1 MSQEARLEIDFP
13 DMPSPAE
20 SIPSSQGS
28 QEPPRQVAAVLPDSR
43 IQVPIFWRTRAR
55 EWFAFAKATLRS
67 HGWRAENRIR
77 DAIIANLPE
86 DVLVHL
92 GEALVN
98 LESLTLARLEEDV
111 CAAYRSPEAQ
121 SKLDVFLDSLSPGTM
136 EPATALKTIRDFCG
150 GANAREQTLFTFLK
164 RVLHPVV
171 RQQMAAFSEEP
182 IDVFCRRAQN
192 LHLAHVA
199 SSSALPAVQCPA
211 LQPTT
216 EEMPPPYTAAALPAA
231 PRRTYTA
238 PPEEDYHAIMDL
250 CPQHQRFGRRAQR
263 CDPPCAWRRL
273 YGRREADDHRR
284 APTPPSGRQLTQ
296 KGREHFKQK
305 ASSQNSRS
313 QGSGRNNPRSQ
324 GGGRNNSREYYS
336 PERDHHYEEPY
347 NKSQG
352 NA

>member
-1 MSQEARLEIDFP
+1 MEIDFP

-28 QEPPRQVAAVLPDSR
+28 QEPPRQVAAILPDSR

-92 GEALVN
+92 GDALVN

-150 GANAREQTLFTFLK
+150 GADAREQTLFTFLK
-164 RVLHPVV
+164 KVLHPVV
-171 RQQMAAFSEEP
+171 KQQMAAFSEEP
-182 IDVFCRRAQN
+182 IDIFCRRAQN
-192 LHLAHVA
+192 LHLAHIA
-199 SSSALPAVQCPA
+199 SSTVLPAVQCPA
-211 LQPTT
+211 LQPT
-216 EEMPPPYTAAALPAA
+216 EEMPPPYTAAALPNA
-231 PRRTYTA
+231 PRRAYTA
-238 PPEEDYHAIMDL
+238 PPEEDHREIMDL
-250 CPQHQRFGRRAQR
+250 CSQHQRFGRRAPR

-273 YGRREADDHRR
+273 YGRREADEHRR
-284 APTPPSGRQLTQ
+284 APSPHTGRQLTQ
-296 KGREHFKQK
+296 RGREHFGQK
-305 ASSQNSRS
+305 ARAK
-313 QGSGRNNPRSQ
+313 NPRSQ
-324 GGGRNNSREYYS
+324 GNGRNNSRFQGGGGSNSRDHYS
-336 PERDHHYEEPY
+336 PERDHHYVESHD
-347 NKSQG
+347 KSQG